1 MPANPD
7 PEHTW
12 LTLGELA
19 EFLNIT
25 ERHVRRLISERRIP
39 FHKIGGRIRFV
50 PAEVRAWLDN
60 NHHGPD
66 AA

>member
-1 MPANPD
+1 MPGPYD
-7 PEHTW
+7 TTQVC
-12 LTLGELA
+12 LDIGELA
-19 EFLNIT
+19 AWLRIT
-25 ERHVRRLISERRIP
+25 ERHVRRLIAERRIP

-50 PAEVRAWLDN
+50 PDEIRAWLDN